1 LSAFSPGT
9 GEAMADRSPYS
20 RPGERRVY
28 RDRNGGT
35 GVHARRTTPVRR
47 RDDEAGGAAAPDASK
62 IKKARTKRPLWQ
74 RLIFAFVLVLAV
86 GALSF
91 LVGYLV
97 GLKLALVA
105 FTLA

>member
-1 LSAFSPGT
+1 
-9 GEAMADRSPYS
+9 MADRSPYS

-28 RDRNGGT
+28 RERSGGT
-35 GVHARRTTPVRR
+35 GVHARRTVPARR
-47 RDDEAGGAAAPDASK
+47 YGTAAGEVAGPDAPAP
-62 IKKARTKRPLWQ
+62 KKVRTRRPVWQ
-74 RLIFAFVLVLAV
+74 RLIFAVLLVLAV

-97 GLKLALVA
+97 GLKLALVT